1 MIQMSIEGVRR
12 NFRVSSAYTY
22 AVTLLDETRQHLL
35 NIAIERQE
43 ALAIVA
49 LQHNLPLPRPLTI
62 HSMANALKAFNVAL
76 EAVRIERMQPAPF
89 AYFCAVAR
97 LRNGDTVQELDIRP
111 SDALSLVLLMEGPIF
126 VSNALLEQ
134 SGIVLSEDQT
144 PELYFA
150 EQLLKQEGIALPEG
164 KKLRLG
170 YSKTPACDA
179 LIKEFK
185 AALLGKPQLFP
196 EQDLEQAKNNY
207 LSFILGTNN
216 FSPS

>member
-1 MIQMSIEGVRR
+1 
-12 NFRVSSAYTY
+12 
-22 AVTLLDETRQHLL
+22 
-35 NIAIERQE
+35 
-43 ALAIVA
+43 
-49 LQHNLPLPRPLTI
+49 
-62 HSMANALKAFNVAL
+62 
-76 EAVRIERMQPAPF
+76 MQPAPF

-97 LRNGDTVQELDIRP
+97 LHNGDTVQELDIRP
-111 SDALSLVLLMEGPIF
+111 SDALSLALLMEGPIF

-150 EQLLKQEGIALPEG
+150 EQLLKQEGITLPEG

-196 EQDLEQAKNNY
+196 EQDLEQAKKNY
-207 LSFILGTNN
+207 LFFILGTNN
-216 FSPS
+216 